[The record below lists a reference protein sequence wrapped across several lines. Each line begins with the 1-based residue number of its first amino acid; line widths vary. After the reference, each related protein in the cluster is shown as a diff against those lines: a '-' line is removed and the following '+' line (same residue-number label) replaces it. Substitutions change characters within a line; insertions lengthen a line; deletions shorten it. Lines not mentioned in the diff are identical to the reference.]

1 MKKIVVISNDKI
13 FINKNHLSTKYN
25 DTINI
30 IDALQNYFEIYLIS
44 KKNKVR
50 DNFSLSIRKNINVLN
65 FISLFRLRKKKLK
78 FLMISITPRN
88 LFFFILIKFIFKD
101 IDGYLYLRSDGFE
114 EYKNKIGIIGHII
127 YGCMLKYLEHN
138 FKIISVSKKIKCS
151 KIHYLVTPSEI
162 NNLWLKNFKKANLS
176 FPKILYLG
184 RYRKEK
190 GIYSL
195 LRLFEKIN
203 YKYKLTIA
211 GDDKNVFNNSSKIS
225 VKNEISD
232 NKKLLSLYDEH
243 NIFILPSYTE
253 GAPKVI
259 LESLARKRP
268 VIIFK
273 EIEHVKLNYKGV
285 FVCQR
290 KISSLTKCIEF
301 IIKNYKKIQ
310 LDMKQNELPTK
321 NIFQSQLVKI
331 LDDKNAN

>member
-1 MKKIVVISNDKI
+1 
-13 FINKNHLSTKYN
+13 
-25 DTINI
+25 
-30 IDALQNYFEIYLIS
+30 
-44 KKNKVR
+44 
-50 DNFSLSIRKNINVLN
+50 
-65 FISLFRLRKKKLK
+65 
-78 FLMISITPRN
+78 
-88 LFFFILIKFIFKD
+88 
-101 IDGYLYLRSDGFE
+101 
-114 EYKNKIGIIGHII
+114 
-127 YGCMLKYLEHN
+127 MLKYLEHN